1 MKQLFCLLL
10 AVCMMASLC
19 ACGKGREKD
28 AGNDTLSS
36 DREVSAPT
44 ESIPVPEDQQSP
56 EESEQLQSYAGKVD
70 VDLTVLSSTMVY
82 SEVYNML
89 YNDPAH
95 YLGKTVK
102 ARGTFSIYQLVTD
115 GVLQPDPVSYACI
128 ISDATACCAEGM
140 EFVLKDDL
148 AYPDDYPELGA
159 EITVIGE
166 FQSYE
171 EKGQIN
177 MDLCCDFLALRLSL
191 HTDKVK
197 LFDFDKRKTET
208 FNTHNT
214 LFVNIYQSILAYY
227 FALMGETDKIPDE
240 FREHKLDGINYLAP
254 CKPMMYLIEN
264 QVYLIQ
270 NEVAKVIGRS
280 DSLIAQCR
288 AVPYNLCEIHILI
301 QTAEPVV
308 PEKKKPSILPEY
320 REMI

>member
-1 MKQLFCLLL
+1 MKRIFCLLL
-10 AVCMMASLC
+10 AACMMLSLC
-19 ACGKGREKD
+19 ACGKG
-28 AGNDTLSS
+28 NDTLSS
-36 DREVSAPT
+36 NEEASASA
-44 ESIPVPEDQQSP
+44 ESIPTPK
-56 EESEQLQSYAGKVD
+56 EQETPGKSKPSQPAAGKVD

-171 EKGQIN
+171 ENGMTRYHLVN
-177 MDLCCDFLALRLSL
+177 ARLA
-191 HTDKVK
+191 
-197 LFDFDKRKTET
+197 
-208 FNTHNT
+208 
-214 LFVNIYQSILAYY
+214 
-227 FALMGETDKIPDE
+227 
-240 FREHKLDGINYLAP
+240 
-254 CKPMMYLIEN
+254 
-264 QVYLIQ
+264 
-270 NEVAKVIGRS
+270 
-280 DSLIAQCR
+280 
-288 AVPYNLCEIHILI
+288 
-301 QTAEPVV
+301 
-308 PEKKKPSILPEY
+308 
-320 REMI
+320 

>member
-36 DREVSAPT
+36 NEEASASTEIIPT
-44 ESIPVPEDQQSP
+44 QQEAP
-56 EESEQLQSYAGKVD
+56 GESEPSQPYAGKVD

-102 ARGTFSIYQLVTD
+102 AKGTFSIYQLVED

-128 ISDATACCAEGM
+128 ISDAAACCAEGM
-140 EFVLKDDL
+140 EFMLEGDYT
-148 AYPDDYPELGA
+148 YPDDYPELGA

-171 EKGQIN
+171 ENGMTWYHLVN
-177 MDLCCDFLALRLSL
+177 ARLA
-191 HTDKVK
+191 
-197 LFDFDKRKTET
+197 
-208 FNTHNT
+208 
-214 LFVNIYQSILAYY
+214 
-227 FALMGETDKIPDE
+227 
-240 FREHKLDGINYLAP
+240 
-254 CKPMMYLIEN
+254 
-264 QVYLIQ
+264 
-270 NEVAKVIGRS
+270 
-280 DSLIAQCR
+280 
-288 AVPYNLCEIHILI
+288 
-301 QTAEPVV
+301 
-308 PEKKKPSILPEY
+308 
-320 REMI
+320 

>member
-1 MKQLFCLLL
+1 MKRLFCLLL

-36 DREVSAPT
+36 NEEASASA

-140 EFVLKDDL
+140 EFVLEGDYT
-148 AYPDDYPELGA
+148 YPDDYPELGA

-166 FQSYE
+166 FQPYE
-171 EKGQIN
+171 ENGMTRYHLVN
-177 MDLCCDFLALRLSL
+177 ARLA
-191 HTDKVK
+191 
-197 LFDFDKRKTET
+197 
-208 FNTHNT
+208 
-214 LFVNIYQSILAYY
+214 
-227 FALMGETDKIPDE
+227 
-240 FREHKLDGINYLAP
+240 
-254 CKPMMYLIEN
+254 
-264 QVYLIQ
+264 
-270 NEVAKVIGRS
+270 
-280 DSLIAQCR
+280 
-288 AVPYNLCEIHILI
+288 
-301 QTAEPVV
+301 
-308 PEKKKPSILPEY
+308 
-320 REMI
+320 